1 MGWTTYQLVQDFWAI
16 NSRSRN
22 EAVWSWAFA
31 FQMFFCCLRARGAV
45 TVAGVSQSVN
55 LRSTEDSNDSD
66 ADEKISDEEENNE
79 DNIGTSMMV
88 QGGTKV

>member
-1 MGWTTYQLVQDFWAI
+1 M
-16 NSRSRN
+16 
-22 EAVWSWAFA
+22 
-31 FQMFFCCLRARGAV
+31 
-45 TVAGVSQSVN
+45 AGVSQSVN

-66 ADEKISDEEENNE
+66 TDEKISDEGENNE

>member
-1 MGWTTYQLVQDFWAI
+1 MKQFDFGPWL
-16 NSRSRN
+16 SKC
-22 EAVWSWAFA
+22 
-31 FQMFFCCLRARGAV
+31 FFVV

-66 ADEKISDEEENNE
+66 ADEKISDEGENNE

-88 QGGTKV
+88 QGGPKVYLYVDYVGLYPV